1 MHKQTRRHTTLMM
14 MVLLSMAVLL
24 LSLTLLAQADNTA
37 TARPSSTAAHD
48 TSYLSS
54 GIAPA
59 SYLPI
64 ILSQTGDCVYVETD
78 DAVVIEVESVPPVE
92 DWQLKT
98 HFPGFTG
105 DGYYVWHGPQ
115 YFAEPGHGILTY
127 PISLTKSSD
136 YGLNIRNSHPTHPSL
151 LNDVWVRLD
160 DGPWIKS
167 FSNVIDEWTY
177 DFNFDQGGN
186 LEAAK
191 FKNVSSGLHML
202 ELSARSSGF
211 RLDRLVL
218 SANGMGQLDDWPES
232 PCIVP

>member
-1 MHKQTRRHTTLMM
+1 MHEQTRRRTTFMM

-24 LSLTLLAQADNTA
+24 LSLTLLAQADDTT
-37 TARPSSTAAHD
+37 TARPSSTATHD
-48 TSYLSS
+48 TPYLST
-54 GIAPA
+54 GITLT

-64 ILSQTGDCVYVETD
+64 VLAQTGDCVYVETD
-78 DAVVIEVESVPPVE
+78 DAVVIEIESVSPVE

-105 DGYYVWHGPQ
+105 DGYYVWQGPQ
-115 YFAEPGHGILTY
+115 YFADPGHGILTY

-136 YGLNIRNSHPTHPSL
+136 YGLNIRNSHPTNPSL
-151 LNDVWVRLD
+151 FNDVWVRLD

-177 DFNFDQGGN
+177 DFNFDRGGN
-186 LEAAK
+186 LGAAK
-191 FKNVSSGLHML
+191 FKNVTSGLHTL